1 MNIQV
6 PVSVGELID
15 KITILSIKLKHIRDP
30 EKLRNIS
37 FEISKLNDIMESHD
51 IIQRDEFDDL
61 YARLVVSNQ
70 RLWDLEDRVRELM
83 SALKYDDEFIDVA
96 TSIHHTNDERSRIK
110 REINLIY
117 NSAIVDEKSYKE

>member
-15 KITILSIKLKHIRDP
+15 KITILSIKLRHIRDP

-37 FEISKLNDIMESHD
+37 FEISQLNDILEAND
-51 IIQRDEFDDL
+51 IIQRPEFDDL
-61 YARLVVSNQ
+61 YARLVISNQ

-83 SALKYDDEFIDVA
+83 SAAKYDDEFINVA
-96 TSIHHTNDERSRIK
+96 TGIHHTNDERSRIK

>member
-15 KITILSIKLKHIRDP
+15 KITILSIKLKNIRDP

-37 FEISKLNDIMESHD
+37 FEISKLNDILEAND
-51 IIQRDEFDDL
+51 IIQRPEFDDL
-61 YARLVVSNQ
+61 YARLMISNQ

-83 SALKYDDEFIDVA
+83 SVEKYDDWFIEVA

-117 NSAIVDEKSYKE
+117 NSTIVDEKSYKE

>member
-37 FEISKLNDIMESHD
+37 FEISQLNDILEAND
-51 IIQRDEFDDL
+51 IIQRPEFDDL
-61 YARLVVSNQ
+61 YARLVISNQ
-70 RLWDLEDRVRELM
+70 HLWDLEDRVRELM
-83 SALKYDDEFIDVA
+83 SAAKYDDEFVNVA

>member
-15 KITILSIKLKHIRDP
+15 KITILSIKLRHIRDP

-37 FEISKLNDIMESHD
+37 FEISQLNDILEAND
-51 IIQRDEFDDL
+51 IIQRPEFDDL
-61 YARLVVSNQ
+61 YARLVISNQ
-70 RLWDLEDRVRELM
+70 HLWDLEDRVRELM
-83 SALKYDDEFIDVA
+83 SAAKYDDEFVNVA